1 MYADDTTLY
10 SAAISEQAVTDTLS
24 SALTDIYEWI
34 EHNKLVLN
42 ISKTKAIVLGS
53 RHTLGKNPQL
63 KLSIGTTQI
72 EQVNT
77 IKLLGVTIDS
87 SLSWSK
93 HINNI
98 VIKMG
103 RGIGMARKCSG
114 FITPSI
120 MKSVIHSL
128 VLSNL
133 EYCPVIWSSA
143 TKLDLGKLQ
152 IAQNKA
158 ARLALGCPY
167 RTSIIYMH
175 ENLNWLMVEQ
185 KLSVSLLMLLRN
197 IISTNKPS
205 SLAQQFEMTSE
216 HGYNTRGAVSGKL
229 RTKIAPKSNCL
240 KLTGI
245 YRSIE
250 LWNALPKNIL
260 SIIHNKMTFRKH
272 IKKYLGK

>member
-10 SAAISEQAVTDTLS
+10 SAAISEQALTDTLS

-34 EHNKLVLN
+34 ECNKLVLN

-53 RHTLGKNPQL
+53 RYMLGKNPQV
-63 KLSIGTTQI
+63 KLSIGTTHI

-103 RGIGMARKCSG
+103 RGIGMARKCSA

-143 TKLDLGKLQ
+143 TKLDLKKLQ
-152 IAQNKA
+152 VAQNKA
-158 ARLALGCPY
+158 ARLALGCSY
-167 RTSIIYMH
+167 RTSISYMH
-175 ENLNWLMVEQ
+175 ENLVWLMVEQ
-185 KLSVSLLMLLRN
+185 KLSASLLMLLRN
-197 IISTNKPS
+197 IICTNKPS
-205 SLAQQFEMTSE
+205 SLAQQLQMTSE
-216 HGYNTRGAVSGKL
+216 HGYNTRGAASGNI
-229 RTKIAPKSNCL
+229 RTKMRPKSNFL
-240 KLTGI
+240 KLSGI

-260 SIIHNKMTFRKH
+260 STIHNKITFKKH
-272 IKKYLGK
+272 IKRYLAK